1 MMKNV
6 LLSSAVAILL
16 LSGCNETKEE
26 PKKELT
32 QKTEVK
38 SVENTT
44 DKNIEIIKEKS
55 SEILNSSKVIVEA
68 VKEESVKLIDSSKEI
83 TKDVVEKAKDV
94 SVVVAKEAKE
104 ITNSVANDINKTMDS
119 VIETKKESTVD
130 AQKLYMKC
138 AGCHG
143 QSGELHALGKSQI
156 IKEWDKNKIKE
167 ALIGYKNGTY
177 GGNMKGVMIG
187 QVMNLSET
195 DIDAL
200 ATYIDNF

>member
-1 MMKNV
+1 MRNL

-16 LSGCNETKEE
+16 FTGCNETKEE
-26 PKKELT
+26 AKIEVQP
-32 QKTEVK
+32 KTEVK
-38 SVENTT
+38 SVENSTE
-44 DKNIEIIKEKS
+44 KNMEIIKEKS
-55 SEILNSSKVIVEA
+55 SEIFNSSKEIVEA
-68 VKEESVKLIDSSKEI
+68 VKEESVKLLDSSKEI

-94 SVVVAKEAKE
+94 TVVVAKEAKE
-104 ITNSVANDINKTMDS
+104 ITNSVANDINKSMDS

-143 QSGELHALGKSQI
+143 QTGELHALGKSQI
-156 IKEWDKNKIKE
+156 IKEWDKAKVKE
-167 ALIGYKNGTY
+167 ALLGYKNGTY

-187 QVMNLSET
+187 QVMNLSES

-200 ATYIDNF
+200 ASHISNF